1 MSLLKLKGS
10 ALIEAMIITVV
21 VSISLASGLSMV
33 QLTQTEVR
41 RLQARQH
48 ALEQLQAAQNELLMA
63 IGKGEVRHWQPTNE
77 AITVTQEWYSA
88 RQATFWLAHAN
99 LEGVIPVYV
108 ALTNEDLAEY

>member
-1 MSLLKLKGS
+1 MSMLKLKGS
-10 ALIEAMIITVV
+10 ALIEAMIMTVV

-63 IGKGEVRHWQPTNE
+63 IGKGEVRHWQPPVE
-77 AITVTQEWYSA
+77 AITLKQEWHSA

-99 LEGVIPVYV
+99 LEGIIPIYLE
-108 ALTNEDLAEY
+108 LTTEDLVEY